1 MSFGSA
7 RPPASV
13 QMAIPRFFAC
23 SRDCPAGRRQ
33 GRPGGRSER
42 RGSGRSSRLRPGRGV
57 HHRCR
62 VARAFFRHHGHT
74 VTAREFPRAV
84 VGWKPRPRLP
94 PGDDGNVANHAGADA
109 RRSVVWPLTGAI
121 APGLERRGEADP
133 RAPQASGRRGVL
145 PCESDCC
152 FIAHVRSGSPG
163 HRRSAARPRHQLPAR
178 TLTSSGSGWFDLLAR
193 VDELDETAVQ
203 SDIVVMTSATPARTP
218 RKSRIHAPRT
228 SGPIGGRPGR
238 IEVPR
243 GLSAEEAR
251 RVLTAVASSAGA
263 AARSGRAL
271 TLRIRAGNARRR
283 QTHSH

>member
-109 RRSVVWPLTGAI
+109 RRSVAWPLTGAI

-133 RAPQASGRRGVL
+133 RSPQASGRRGVP

-152 FIAHVRSGSPG
+152 CIAQGAVRFAGTPPVG
-163 HRRSAARPRHQLPAR
+163 GQATAPVIGQDIDIVRIR
-178 TLTSSGSGWFDLLAR
+178 LAR
-193 VDELDETAVQ
+193 
-203 SDIVVMTSATPARTP
+203 SSCTS
-218 RKSRIHAPRT
+218 
-228 SGPIGGRPGR
+228 
-238 IEVPR
+238 
-243 GLSAEEAR
+243 
-251 RVLTAVASSAGA
+251 
-263 AARSGRAL
+263 
-271 TLRIRAGNARRR
+271 
-283 QTHSH
+283 